1 MADIFISYARA
12 DRPRAET
19 LAAALHQTG
28 WSVWWDREIPPGRSF
43 DEVIE
48 EALSQASCVVVIW
61 SEASVR
67 SEWVKTEAAEAAA
80 RRILVPILAD
90 SARIPLEFRR
100 TQAAVIDAGFRDLGD
115 DPSPEVVH
123 DVRVA
128 TRRLRTAL
136 RSFSSLVDLDAEA
149 RTEVE
154 EDLRWLAGLL
164 SGVRDADILRQN
176 LDQELAALPDEL
188 VMGPVREEIATT
200 LSDERRAALADLAA
214 EQDSPRYR
222 QIRETVSHWLITPPL
237 TDDAGQQIEDQGRE
251 ILARRRRQARRRLAT
266 ASVDPTQAHEA
277 RRAVKRLRYTAD
289 VLVPVTPGARKLAKR
304 AKRLQ
309 RRLVHLFLRYTV
321 HGSGHV
327 RGDPRPM
334 RDPAARAPRVAAQ

>member
-1 MADIFISYARA
+1 MFAPARLC
-12 DRPRAET
+12 D
-19 LAAALHQTG
+19 
-28 WSVWWDREIPPGRSF
+28 
-43 DEVIE
+43 
-48 EALSQASCVVVIW
+48 VV
-61 SEASVR
+61 SMTAGD
-67 SEWVKTEAAEAAA
+67 
-80 RRILVPILAD
+80 AD
-90 SARIPLEFRR
+90 SAQGLMAFMR

-200 LSDERRAALADLAA
+200 LSDERRAALAELAA

-222 QIRETVSHWLITPPL
+222 QIRETVSRWLITPPL

-277 RRAVKRLRYTAD
+277 RKAVKRLRYTAD
-289 VLVPVTPGARKLAKR
+289 VLVPVTPRARKLAKR

-309 RRLVHLFLRYTV
+309 RRLGSHQDAVVEVEFLRAQARTFGPRA
-321 HGSGHV
+321 GSNGFV
-327 RGDPRPM
+327 YGILLAEAER
-334 RDPAARAPRVAAQ
+334 RATELQEAVLRL